1 MIGIRVAFHTM
12 RWPTRTRRLWIDA
25 VLSFVAF
32 LAVVVAGTR
41 SFWVWDAWG
50 FGNGTIIGLEGGC
63 VLFTHQKP
71 ILQPPL
77 KGPLHGVMEPAEFD
91 FPGSIL
97 GFVVAKD
104 LSHNHAGNPIFGLQV
119 PLWPLLLLLVVIPIR
134 WLIAL
139 PANAPAFPVI
149 ACTKSADPA
158 Q

>member
-1 MIGIRVAFHTM
+1 MH
-12 RWPTRTRRLWIDA
+12 WPTRTRRLAIDA
-25 VLSFVAF
+25 ILSFAAL
-32 LAVVVAGTR
+32 LAVMAAGTR

-63 VLFTHQKP
+63 VLYTHQKP
-71 ILQPPL
+71 ILQPPIN
-77 KGPLHGVMEPAEFD
+77 GPLHGVMEPEEFD

-104 LSHNHAGNPIFGLQV
+104 LSHNAGRPIFGLQV

-139 PANAPAFPVI
+139 PANAPAFPVVT
-149 ACTKSADPA
+149 CTKSPDSA